1 MLSHTTPPLHKWI
14 NSRMLLPL
22 TGFLFPSTVT
32 QTTGRSGWPGPA
44 AKLDDSLQGTE
55 PLPRE
60 RPEDKKG
67 PKEQGYAI
75 LCIK

>member
-22 TGFLFPSTVT
+22 TGFLFPSSYTNYRP
-32 QTTGRSGWPGPA
+32 QWLARPRA
-44 AKLDDSLQGTE
+44 RKDDSLQGTE